1 MCGIAAFFGLN
12 APARTYRLLLELQH
26 RGQES
31 AGISCIVDN
40 DVKTVVR
47 SGYVLTALDLNE
59 VSCLNSTVAI
69 GHVRYSTSGGYMGSE
84 GAQPIKVGSGNKVI
98 SLAFNGNI
106 INYRELSKTY
116 LNSECRSDS
125 ETLAKLVY
133 ELSNELGDTFEAVK
147 KLSELVIG
155 SYSLVV
161 LTSEPKIILARDPHG
176 FKPLAYVADDDL
188 FVVASETSAL
198 EALGLSN
205 WKELGPGEVLSYDG
219 ESLESV
225 SSGIKCFTPCIFEY
239 IYFSRPD
246 TVFNGVQVHEA
257 RVRMGSY
264 LGTYDEVNVDVA
276 IPVPDSGRSAALGYS
291 YAKRVRF
298 DEGLFRNRYVGRSF
312 IMPPGIREFISSIK
326 YGVVKSVIDGK
337 KVAVIDD
344 SLIRGLTLNEINK
357 LLRCSG
363 CSEIH
368 VRIASPPIRYP
379 CFMGTDFPSRRELI
393 ASKLNNVESIAKA
406 IYADSILYNTI
417 EGLKWATKL
426 SSPCLACFT
435 GTYPFK
441 DINVESL
448 ESVFSRG

>member
-1 MCGIAAFFGLN
+1 
-12 APARTYRLLLELQH
+12 
-26 RGQES
+26 
-31 AGISCIVDN
+31 
-40 DVKTVVR
+40 
-47 SGYVLTALDLNE
+47 
-59 VSCLNSTVAI
+59 
-69 GHVRYSTSGGYMGSE
+69 
-84 GAQPIKVGSGNKVI
+84 
-98 SLAFNGNI
+98 
-106 INYRELSKTY
+106 
-116 LNSECRSDS
+116 
-125 ETLAKLVY
+125 
-133 ELSNELGDTFEAVK
+133 
-147 KLSELVIG
+147 
-155 SYSLVV
+155 
-161 LTSEPKIILARDPHG
+161 
-176 FKPLAYVADDDL
+176 
-188 FVVASETSAL
+188 
-198 EALGLSN
+198 
-205 WKELGPGEVLSYDG
+205 
-219 ESLESV
+219 
-225 SSGIKCFTPCIFEY
+225 
-239 IYFSRPD
+239 
-246 TVFNGVQVHEA
+246 
-257 RVRMGSY
+257 
-264 LGTYDEVNVDVA
+264 
-276 IPVPDSGRSAALGYS
+276 
-291 YAKRVRF
+291 
-298 DEGLFRNRYVGRSF
+298 
-312 IMPPGIREFISSIK
+312 EFISSIK